1 LHGFE
6 RIIDIMLFRMSDVN
20 VYYDKVH
27 VLVDIS
33 LEMKARSVIAL
44 IGANGAGKTTM
55 LRTISGLKRAA
66 TGSIVFEDEPIDKL
80 AVDVI
85 VKRGIIHVAEG
96 GNLFPYIT
104 VLDNLKI
111 GAYLQNG
118 KEITQNLKRIYEKF
132 PILKQRSGQL
142 AATLSGGEKQMLA
155 MGRAMMANPK
165 LLMLDEPT
173 LGLSPIMSREISKI
187 VTEINAD
194 GISIILV
201 EQNARMALAL
211 AQQGYVLE
219 TGRIVMADIA
229 ANLLNNQHVRSAYLG
244 G

>member
-1 LHGFE
+1 
-6 RIIDIMLFRMSDVN
+6 MLFQMNDVN

-27 VLVDIS
+27 ALVDIS
-33 LEMKARSVIAL
+33 LGVEQRSVVAL

-55 LRTISGLKRAA
+55 LRTISGLKRSAA
-66 TGSIVFEDEPIDKL
+66 GSIVFEGERIDKL
-80 AVDVI
+80 AVDEI

-96 GNLFPYIT
+96 GNLFPYIS
-104 VLDNLKI
+104 VLDNIKM
-111 GAYLQNG
+111 GAYLQKG
-118 KEITQNLKRIYEKF
+118 REMQNTLERIYQKF
-132 PILKQRSGQL
+132 PILKQRSAQL
-142 AATLSGGEKQMLA
+142 ATTLSGGEKQMLA

-165 LLMLDEPT
+165 MLMLDEPT
-173 LGLSPIMSREISKI
+173 LGLSPVMSREIGRI
-187 VTEINAD
+187 VTEVHRE

-219 TGRIVMADIA
+219 TGRIVIADQA
-229 ANLLNNQHVRSAYLG
+229 GNLLSNEHVRTAYLG

>member
-1 LHGFE
+1 
-6 RIIDIMLFRMSDVN
+6 MLFPMNDIN

-27 VLVDIS
+27 ALVDIS
-33 LEMKARSVIAL
+33 LSMESRSVIAL

-66 TGSIVFEDEPIDKL
+66 TGSIVFEDEQIDKL

-96 GNLFPYIT
+96 GNLFPYIS

-111 GAYLQNG
+111 GSYLQKG
-118 KEITQNLKRIYEKF
+118 KELTQNLKRIYEKF
-132 PILKQRSGQL
+132 PILKQRLGQL
-142 AATLSGGEKQMLA
+142 AVTLSGGEKQMLA
-155 MGRAMMANPK
+155 MGRAMMAGPK

-173 LGLSPIMSREISKI
+173 LGLSPIMSREIGKI
-187 VTEINAD
+187 ITEIYRD

-219 TGRIVMADIA
+219 TGRIVMTDIA
-229 ANLLNNQHVRSAYLG
+229 AHLLNNEHVKSAYLG

>member
-1 LHGFE
+1 
-6 RIIDIMLFRMSDVN
+6 MLFQTNAVN

-27 VLVDIS
+27 ALADIS
-33 LEMKARSVIAL
+33 LEVETGSVVAL
-44 IGANGAGKTTM
+44 IGANGAGKTTI
-55 LRTISGLKRAA
+55 LRTISGLKRVD
-66 TGSIVFEDEPIDKL
+66 TGRIVFEGERIDKL
-80 AVDVI
+80 AVDEI

-96 GNLFPYIT
+96 GNLFPYIN

-111 GAYLQNG
+111 GAFLQKG
-118 KEITQNLKRIYEKF
+118 REVKHNLQWIYEKF
-132 PILKQRSGQL
+132 PILKQRSRQL

-155 MGRAMMANPK
+155 IGRAMMAKPK

-173 LGLSPIMSREISKI
+173 LGLSPIISREIGQI
-187 VTEINAD
+187 ITEIHRD
-194 GISIILV
+194 GISIIMV

-219 TGRIVMADIA
+219 TGRIVMMDKAE
-229 ANLLNNQHVRSAYLG
+229 NLLNNDHVRAAYLG

>member
-1 LHGFE
+1 
-6 RIIDIMLFRMSDVN
+6 MLFQMKDIN

-27 VLVDIS
+27 ALVDIS
-33 LEMKARSVIAL
+33 LSMESRSVIAL

-66 TGSIVFEDEPIDKL
+66 TGSIVFEDEQIDKL

-96 GNLFPYIT
+96 GNLFPYIS

-111 GAYLQNG
+111 GSYLQKG
-118 KEITQNLKRIYEKF
+118 KELTQNLKRIYEKF

-142 AATLSGGEKQMLA
+142 AVTLSGGEKQMLA
-155 MGRAMMANPK
+155 MGRAIMAGPK

-173 LGLSPIMSREISKI
+173 LGLSPIMSREIGKI
-187 VTEINAD
+187 ITEIYSD

-211 AQQGYVLE
+211 ARQGYVLE
-219 TGRIVMADIA
+219 TGRIVMTDIA
-229 ANLLNNQHVRSAYLG
+229 ANLLNNEHVKSAYLG